1 MQVNTTS
8 PAVQQADPANRLR
21 AQATD
26 LEGVFL
32 QTLVKE
38 MFTAFKS
45 DGPFGGGFAED
56 TWRGM
61 QAEQF
66 ADAIAK
72 NGGIGLADQIMGNLL
87 NVQEAHQNQMTTLP
101 TGAYRP

>member
-1 MQVNTTS
+1 MEIGASANTTL
-8 PAVQQADPANRLR
+8 PPGQVQRLR
-21 AQATD
+21 AQATE

-38 MFTAFKS
+38 MFATVEKDESF
-45 DGPFGGGFAED
+45 DGGFGEE

-66 ADAIAK
+66 AQTLAES
-72 NGGIGLADQIMGNLL
+72 GGIGLSDQILGDLIRL
-87 NVQEAHQNQMTTLP
+87 QEAAQSPANAI
-101 TGAYRP
+101 GAFRS